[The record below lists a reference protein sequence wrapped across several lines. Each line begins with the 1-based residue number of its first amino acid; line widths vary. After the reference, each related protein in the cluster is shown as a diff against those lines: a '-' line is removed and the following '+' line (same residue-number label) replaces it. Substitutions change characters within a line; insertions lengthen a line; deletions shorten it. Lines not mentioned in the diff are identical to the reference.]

1 VGASPDPGRGRDD
14 RVDCW
19 AAVSS
24 PSSKNDKS
32 SLLAGILE
40 VPKYDCRP
48 PPSRDCNFSVIV
60 PPAAAGG
67 RRRACGRRTWDPVES
82 PLTLVNPGRTRE
94 PRGAVGAPGV
104 NDLVLDRYR
113 LLECLGSGGFGVV
126 WRARDELL
134 HREVAVKRIPL
145 GPDGD
150 GERAG
155 REALASARLAHPAIV
170 SLYEACDVQD
180 AFYLISELV
189 HGRTLAELIA
199 ARSLSDDEVLDIGV
213 ALACALSH
221 AHARGVIH
229 RDVKPQNV
237 LIPDERD
244 ERAPSQEGFLGAAK
258 LTDFGGASLAG
269 EDALTRTGDVL
280 GTLAYMAPEQSEGRQ
295 VGGQAD
301 LYALALVLYE
311 ALCGVNPVRGST
323 PAATARRIGSR
334 LPPLEGRR
342 ADLPR
347 ELTRAIDT
355 ALAPSPS
362 ARGTL
367 DGLRLALEQT
377 RELEA
382 GPTRRP
388 RRRADAAGLSRDEAP
403 ETIPEPAEVAP
414 PFPARPP
421 GAEAVPGA
429 VEAAQAGSPDRGEP
443 GRQGLPRSL
452 WLTCALAAVV
462 WQVVSGSPG
471 AALLLLAAGGPLLLL
486 PRRCGPSWLG
496 GALAPVLGL
505 AGLAGAFP
513 AIAGQAAWWRKRAT
527 LGALG
532 YWWLMLAGPLFA
544 RDLWLA
550 APAGTPAHAVWE
562 GSVSSAA
569 AHVLAPMLSLGALL
583 GAILWALAAVVLPWI
598 VRGRSAAFDVVGATV
613 WSAAL
618 ASAARMLDSGLAAT
632 GAHPMPRSAILGAI
646 LGGVFAVGARA
657 LRGPV

>member
-1 VGASPDPGRGRDD
+1 
-14 RVDCW
+14 
-19 AAVSS
+19 
-24 PSSKNDKS
+24 
-32 SLLAGILE
+32 

-48 PPSRDCNFSVIV
+48 PPWRDCNFSVIV
-60 PPAAAGG
+60 PLAAAGS

-104 NDLVLDRYR
+104 NDLVLGRYR

-150 GERAG
+150 GERAS

-170 SLYEACDVQD
+170 ALYEACDVQD

-189 HGRTLAELIA
+189 HGRTLAQLIA
-199 ARSLSDDEVLDIGV
+199 ARTLTDDEVLDIGI
-213 ALACALSH
+213 ALAYALAH

-237 LIPDERD
+237 LIPDERV

-280 GTLAYMAPEQSEGRQ
+280 GTLAYMAPEQGEGLQ
-295 VGGQAD
+295 VGEHAD

-323 PAATARRIGSR
+323 PAATARRIGSP
-334 LPPLEGRR
+334 LPPLERSR

-355 ALAPSPS
+355 ALAPSPCG
-362 ARGTL
+362 RGTL
-367 DGLRLALEQT
+367 DELRLALEQA
-377 RELEA
+377 REPETGRA
-382 GPTRRP
+382 RRP
-388 RRRADAAGLSRDEAP
+388 WRRANAAGHSRAEARQPTGTPPPTPVPPPVAEEAP
-403 ETIPEPAEVAP
+403 AA
-414 PFPARPP
+414 
-421 GAEAVPGA
+421 AEAA
-429 VEAAQAGSPDRGEP
+429 RADSPAHRV
-443 GRQGLPRSL
+443 LPRSL
-452 WLTCALAAVV
+452 WLTCAFAAVL
-462 WQVVSGSPG
+462 WQVASGSPG
-471 AALLLLAAGGPLLLL
+471 AALLLLAAGAPLLLL

-496 GALAPVLGL
+496 GAVAPVLGL

-527 LGALG
+527 MGALG
-532 YWWLMLAGPLFA
+532 YWWLTLAGPWLA
-544 RDLWLA
+544 RELWLPVA
-550 APAGTPAHAVWE
+550 AGTPPRAVWE

-569 AHVLAPMLSLGALL
+569 THVLAPMLSPGVLL
-583 GAILWALAAVVLPWI
+583 GATLWALAAVVLPWI
-598 VRGRSAAFDVVGATV
+598 VRGRSAAFDVVAATI
-613 WSAAL
+613 WSAAI
-618 ASAARMLDSGLAAT
+618 ASAARMLDSGVYAA
-632 GAHPMPRSAILGAI
+632 GAHPMPRDAVLGAT
-646 LGGVFAVGARA
+646 LGGVIAVGARA